1 MGLKHIILV
10 LALSG
15 CTTYHINKHKGLDF
29 DQVGK
34 AIYFKG
40 EKAAELK
47 AIELSYDDC
56 KLVYE
61 ATFVLTSS
69 KYNDYAIEIIKVAR
83 KQKAMKDW
91 DIEVELQY

>member
-47 AIELSYDDC
+47 AIELSYDDG

-83 KQKAMKDW
+83 DQKAMKNW

>member
-1 MGLKHIILV
+1 MDIWVSDRIENNLRKEGWTIPIRPLN
-10 LALSG
+10 G
-15 CTTYHINKHKGLDF
+15 P
-29 DQVGK
+29 
-34 AIYFKG
+34 IYFKG

-47 AIELSYDDC
+47 AIELSYDDG

>member
-29 DQVGK
+29 DLVGK

-40 EKAAELK
+40 DLPEHIIFPVGNGGLFLGAWKGFKELLLFGL
-47 AIELSYDDC
+47 I
-56 KLVYE
+56 
-61 ATFVLTSS
+61 
-69 KYNDYAIEIIKVAR
+69 KYI
-83 KQKAMKDW
+83 
-91 DIEVELQY
+91 